1 MVFVDSISKK
11 RIRHSMLNINKI
23 REDFPILDKRIHGKP
38 LVYLD
43 NAATTQK
50 PNVVL
55 DEIVEFYSS
64 INSNIHR
71 GVHHLSEQASDA
83 YENARKTVK
92 DFINAKSVSEIVFT
106 SGTTE
111 AINLV
116 ANSFGNKF
124 ISEGD
129 EIIVSEM
136 EHHSNIVPWQFLCE
150 RKKALLKVAPFD
162 NDGILIIDE
171 LKKLITEKT
180 KLISIIYVSN
190 ALGVINPLK
199 EIVALAR
206 AREIPVLI
214 DGAQAVQ
221 HIPVDVQDLDCD
233 FFAFSGHKMYAE
245 TGIGVLYGKEKWLE
259 KMPPYQFGGGMV
271 NSVSFEKTT
280 YADLP
285 FKFEAGT
292 SNYVAAVSLGTAIEY
307 ISNIG
312 MDAIPI
318 YENDLML
325 YAIEKLSTIG
335 GLIMYGLA
343 PERCGVISF
352 NLENI
357 HPYDAGSI
365 LDKLGVA
372 VRTGTHC
379 AEPVMQH
386 YGISATIRA
395 SFAIYNTKEEIDQL
409 SKGLQKAQKML
420 GK

>member
-1 MVFVDSISKK
+1 
-11 RIRHSMLNINKI
+11 MLNINKI

-83 YENARKTVK
+83 Y
-92 DFINAKSVSEIVFT
+92 KSVSEIVFT

>member
-1 MVFVDSISKK
+1 VYK
-11 RIRHSMLNINKI
+11 R
-23 REDFPILDKRIHGKP
+23 
-38 LVYLD
+38 
-43 NAATTQK
+43 Q
-50 PNVVL
+50 
-55 DEIVEFYSS
+55 
-64 INSNIHR
+64 
-71 GVHHLSEQASDA
+71 
-83 YENARKTVK
+83 
-92 DFINAKSVSEIVFT
+92 
-106 SGTTE
+106 
-111 AINLV
+111 
-116 ANSFGNKF
+116 
-124 ISEGD
+124 
-129 EIIVSEM
+129 
-136 EHHSNIVPWQFLCE
+136 
-150 RKKALLKVAPFD
+150 
-162 NDGILIIDE
+162 
-171 LKKLITEKT
+171 
-180 KLISIIYVSN
+180 
-190 ALGVINPLK
+190 
-199 EIVALAR
+199 
-206 AREIPVLI
+206 VLI

-335 GLIMYGLA
+335 GLILYGLA

>member
-1 MVFVDSISKK
+1 
-11 RIRHSMLNINKI
+11 MLNINKI

>member
-180 KLISIIYVSN
+180 KLIS
-190 ALGVINPLK
+190 
-199 EIVALAR
+199 
-206 AREIPVLI
+206 
-214 DGAQAVQ
+214 
-221 HIPVDVQDLDCD
+221 
-233 FFAFSGHKMYAE
+233 FMYRMRWA
-245 TGIGVLYGKEKWLE
+245 
-259 KMPPYQFGGGMV
+259 
-271 NSVSFEKTT
+271 
-280 YADLP
+280 
-285 FKFEAGT
+285 
-292 SNYVAAVSLGTAIEY
+292 
-307 ISNIG
+307 
-312 MDAIPI
+312 
-318 YENDLML
+318 
-325 YAIEKLSTIG
+325 
-335 GLIMYGLA
+335 
-343 PERCGVISF
+343 
-352 NLENI
+352 
-357 HPYDAGSI
+357 
-365 LDKLGVA
+365 
-372 VRTGTHC
+372 
-379 AEPVMQH
+379 
-386 YGISATIRA
+386 
-395 SFAIYNTKEEIDQL
+395 
-409 SKGLQKAQKML
+409 
-420 GK
+420 